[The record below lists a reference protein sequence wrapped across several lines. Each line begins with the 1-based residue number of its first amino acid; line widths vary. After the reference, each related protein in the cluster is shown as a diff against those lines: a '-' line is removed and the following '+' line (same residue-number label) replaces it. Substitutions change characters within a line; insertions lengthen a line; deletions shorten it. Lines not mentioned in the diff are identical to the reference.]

1 MQSIRQI
8 ERLNQTELDKC
19 IPSNAS
25 WHTDYRDTA
34 YLYIGG
40 LPFELSEGDILTI
53 FSQYGNPVHINL
65 VRDKDTG
72 KSRGFCFLK
81 YEDQRSCD
89 LAVDNLSG
97 AGVMGR
103 VISVDHTR
111 YKKKEGEIEGIG
123 DEEEEGEEDGA
134 DDTDREGD
142 ERRKR
147 RRTNE
152 SEIEGGEEEEEDR
165 PLIKE
170 ELELQKLLKDHDD
183 DDPMK
188 EYLVKEKREQVAEA
202 LRAVVKLEKSDDRHS
217 ERRQH
222 KHRHHHHHRSRPTE
236 YSEDGDRTRHRHRA
250 RKERH
255 HDEDEGEKSS
265 RHREHSNGHD
275 RRHRTRHDDEDDAR
289 THSRRDESRSEKT
302 DRPWRHRAAETD
314 SEEDE
319 HERRRR
325 RRREHSS

>member
-19 IPSNAS
+19 IPPNAS

-34 YLYIGG
+34 YVYIGG

-123 DEEEEGEEDGA
+123 DEQEEDA
-134 DDTDREGD
+134 NDTDREVD
-142 ERRKR
+142 DRRKR
-147 RRTNE
+147 RKTE
-152 SEIEGGEEEEEDR
+152 SESEDER

-170 ELELQKLLKDHDD
+170 EVELQKLLRDHDD

-188 EYLVKEKREQVAEA
+188 EYLVKAKREEVAEA
-202 LRAVVKLEKSDDRHS
+202 LKAVVKHKSKEQDR
-217 ERRQH
+217 ER
-222 KHRHHHHHRSRPTE
+222 KHRHHHRSHRSDHKRDDREHRHRSRRKE
-236 YSEDGDRTRHRHRA
+236 MDDGDSEHTSREETRLQ
-250 RKERH
+250 RKETIRG
-255 HDEDEGEKSS
+255 DGEALILTTIGQKIEAEQARDVDDTMIEMKDDKLPMVAPKGFLLSVESS
-265 RHREHSNGHD
+265 R
-275 RRHRTRHDDEDDAR
+275 
-289 THSRRDESRSEKT
+289 
-302 DRPWRHRAAETD
+302 RA
-314 SEEDE
+314 
-319 HERRRR
+319 
-325 RRREHSS
+325 